1 MNKEKVHSPFG
12 PSNYPAWEQCCHY
25 DSDDNERSDSEL
37 GTKIHEE
44 AEDYLVLGREPD
56 NATARWFG
64 DTILQFVGEHF
75 RTLSVEVR
83 LSNRDGDIWGYADV
97 VWIDNRVLH
106 IADFKSFS
114 DGTKDYSAQLCG
126 YGSLFRQCRGFER
139 IGEFMCNT
147 KDDDKIV
154 LHILH
159 GMSRQVET
167 IETTYKECDE
177 RVASILSRRIGMNAE
192 PRINSYCQFCKHIKE
207 CKAVNNAVQ
216 TVSDNSVTFNE
227 LNLCQKLVVLDAVD
241 KLSKSIR
248 EEAKRIASENGGSI
262 EMTGIKYELKPWGGK
277 SVCSDLCA
285 LAGDVSNP
293 VYTRIDD
300 EAQEAKE
307 IPFNGIDGESLIKLC
322 DLPKTRLISELKER
336 NKGGAIKSKEIEQWV
351 NIRYEKTEGSPHFVR
366 TK

>member
-1 MNKEKVHSPFG
+1 MDKKITHSLYG

-25 DSDDNERSDSEL
+25 DSDNNQRADASL
-37 GTKIHEE
+37 GTLIH
-44 AEDYLVLGREPD
+44 AQADAYIIDGVEPD

-64 DTILQFVGEHF
+64 DTILQLAEGHT
-75 RTLSVEVR
+75 RTLAVEVR
-83 LSNRDGDIWGYADV
+83 LPNKEGDIWGYADA
-97 VWIDNRVLH
+97 VWVDNRVLH

-114 DGTKDYSAQLCG
+114 DSTKDYSAQLCG
-126 YGSLFRQCRGFER
+126 YGSLSRQGRNLNF
-139 IGEFMCNT
+139 IGQFLCNT
-147 KDDDKIV
+147 NDNDKIV

-177 RVASILSRRIGMNAE
+177 RVASILAGRIGMNAE

-248 EEAKRIASENGGSI
+248 DEAKRIASENGGAI
-262 EMTGIKYELKPWGGK
+262 EMSGIKYELKPWGGK
-277 SVCSDLCA
+277 SVCRDLCA
-285 LAGDVSNP
+285 LAGDVANP
-293 VYTRIDD
+293 VYTRFDD
-300 EAQEAKE
+300 EEQEAEE
-307 IPFNGIDGESLIKLC
+307 ISFNGIDSESLIKLC
-322 DLPKTRLISELKER
+322 DLPKTRIISELKER
-336 NKGGAIKSKEIEQWV
+336 NKGGAIKAKEIEQWV
-351 NIRYEKTEGSPHFVR
+351 NARYEKTEGSPHFVR